1 MNEANAVTAFGSVG
15 EPAKRGWPYD
25 GGAMPMPAAP
35 AKSALAAALAKAQG
49 SFGHISRDKE
59 VKVTM
64 KSGGSYT
71 FSYAPLESILKA
83 VMPALSANGL
93 AITQSVGIAEGK
105 PVVRTELMHAD
116 GESISNHVQV
126 MVRDEGPQAYG
137 SGLTYA
143 RRYGVTLLLCIC
155 ADDDDDGNAAEG
167 NQAETTRSNNG
178 GLDGPRLTPAKRE
191 QYLPEIAKYIEQEDG
206 LGLRQLW
213 DELSQNEQS
222 GIWSLLST
230 KQKAAARGLL
240 QKKDAA

>member
-1 MNEANAVTAFGSVG
+1 MNAQITGTGEMTA
-15 EPAKRGWPYD
+15 KQGWPYEVPMTP
-25 GGAMPMPAAP
+25 GPMTFMPA
-35 AKSALAAALAKAQG
+35 KTSALAGALAKAQG
-49 SFGHISRDKE
+49 SFGTIRRDKT

-71 FSYAPLESILKA
+71 FSYAPLESILHA

-93 AITQSVGIAEGK
+93 ALTQSVGVAEGK

-116 GESISNHVQV
+116 GESIFNHVQI

-167 NQAETTRSNNG
+167 NSAETTRNG
-178 GLDGPRLTPAKRE
+178 GAQLDGSRLTPAKRDA
-191 QYLPEIAKYIEQEDG
+191 YLPEIVKFIDG
-206 LGLRQLW
+206 SDNLGLRQLW
-213 DELSQNEQS
+213 DELSEMEQS
-222 GIWSLLST
+222 GIWSLLNS
-230 KQKAAARGLL
+230 KQKAAARALL
-240 QKKDAA
+240 QKGAA